1 MGVSAL
7 VLTVLL
13 YFVQPSQTCFLKPQ
27 VAEGPSPTPKQV
39 LSGQIILPDYNFTC
53 SGVISSWEARTTGRI
68 LSSIRFQVWRLVP
81 GRNTYHLVGEN
92 VISPPQGVDTKGLQ
106 LSVANP
112 SKQIHVS
119 PGDFI
124 GIFVDTERGNVK
136 IQYKDSQ
143 ETLAYVADVKVPLIS
158 FAKPLIMGPAFR
170 SVMAAPEISVN
181 VEGILYNCGVRY
193 STNLSYLHLLQ
204 LYLAIIVHPMQA
216 QNQLLL
222 RIARPLHPLLQHRYQ

>member
-13 YFVQPSQTCFLKPQ
+13 YFVQSSQTCFLKPQ
-27 VAEGPSPTPKQV
+27 VAEDPRPTPKQV

-81 GRNTYHLVGEN
+81 GGNTYHLVGEN
-92 VISPPQGVDTKGLQ
+92 VIGSPQDDVDTDHEGPQ

-124 GIFVDTERGNVK
+124 GIFVGGDVK

-143 ETLAYVADVKVPLIS
+143 ETLAYVVDVKVPLIS
-158 FAKPLIMGPAFR
+158 FTKPMLVAPAFR

-181 VEGILYNCGVRY
+181 VEGILYNCRVRY

-216 QNQLLL
+216 QNRLFL
-222 RIARPLHPLLQHRYQ
+222 RIA